1 MLLLLL
7 FFRMLLILFWGVVFL
22 PLHLFP
28 LHLASLCVCV
38 FFLLVTCCRV
48 QHGPCSVVV
57 LRRSAWVSRRSV
69 WSRDALPRRLSQC
82 RCECELVCPCESLV
96 SRVPVVPLPLRS
108 KHRGTTLSP
117 LLTLLLVGRTG
128 WLHMQRRQNHLP
140 APPAR
145 TAPLRSFP
153 S

>member
-7 FFRMLLILFWGVVFL
+7 FLHALALFFRVIFL
-22 PLHLFP
+22 PLHLFS
-28 LHLASLCVCV
+28 LHLASLCF
-38 FFLLVTCCRV
+38 FFLLVACCRV